1 MHLSHIPNIFLTVC
15 KRLLLFTNNAI
26 LCIVLCTAISVGWER
41 TVYTATESNSVE
53 VCGIAYSAKPVTVV
67 VYSQDG
73 TAGIECIH

>member
-1 MHLSHIPNIFLTVC
+1 MLH
-15 KRLLLFTNNAI
+15 
-26 LCIVLCTAISVGWER
+26 TAISVGWES

-53 VCGIAYSAKPVTVV
+53 VCAVAYSAKPVTVF